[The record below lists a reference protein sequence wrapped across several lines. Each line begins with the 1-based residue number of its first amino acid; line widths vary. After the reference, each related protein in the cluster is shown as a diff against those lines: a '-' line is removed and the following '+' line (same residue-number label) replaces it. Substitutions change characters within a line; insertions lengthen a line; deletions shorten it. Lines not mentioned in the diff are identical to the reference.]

1 MVNFGSTQRYFV
13 YQGSIDMRK
22 SFDGLQGIVVNEL
35 KKSATSGDVFIFFNA
50 RRTQVKLL
58 AWDRSGFVIYYKRLE
73 SGRFEFIQKQGV
85 DASKQLGWGELQMVM
100 EGIELG
106 SIRQRKRY
114 NLQ

>member
-35 KKSATSGDVFIFFNA
+35 KQRATTEDIYIFFNA

-73 SGRFEFIQKQGV
+73 SGRFEQIQKQG
-85 DASKQLGWGELQMVM
+85 DAASKQLSWGELQMVM
-100 EGIELG
+100 EGIELS

-114 NLQ
+114 HQQ

>member
-22 SFDGLQGIVVNEL
+22 SFDGLQGIVVNEF
-35 KKSATSGDVFIFFNA
+35 KKSATSGDVFLFFNA

-73 SGRFEFIQKQGV
+73 SGRFEFIQKQG
-85 DASKQLGWGELQMVM
+85 DAASKQLSWGELQMVM

-114 NLQ
+114 SLQ